1 MVVIRIR
8 DHVARASSYED
19 GDVIFRLVSD
29 NLHAGADVAVS
40 FEGISSVP
48 SAFVNAAFV
57 RLLET
62 MKFEDFRAKVRFKDS
77 TRSIND
83 LLRSRLEFVARGG
96 ASH

>member
-19 GDVIFRLVSD
+19 GEVIYRLVAEGLANPGGVD
-29 NLHAGADVAVS
+29 VS
-40 FEGISSVP
+40 FDGISSVP
-48 SAFVNAAFV
+48 SAFVNSAFV

-62 MKFEDFRAKVRFKDS
+62 VPFSEIRSRLRFRDS

-83 LLRSRLEFVARGG
+83 LLRRRLEFSANEQ
-96 ASH
+96 H